1 MAEKLYTTLSREGH
15 SEYEEKKSVFLG
27 YAKRIEGEEDALAYF
42 KSIRALHPDARH
54 VVWAFRQKDGVVMR
68 YSEDGEPQG
77 SAGVPMLEL
86 LKRADLNDAAVA
98 VVRYFGGILLGV
110 GGLSRAYGKAAKD
123 ALEDAGIVTY
133 ESYAVCSLDCSY
145 GDYERYRAEFP
156 KYGVL
161 LDDTRFSERV
171 QMIFAVKTAKQE
183 ELFARI
189 KEMSNGADEP
199 KTLGSRF
206 DKG

>member
-1 MAEKLYTTLSREGH
+1 MAEKLYTTLLNEGH

-27 YAKRIEGEEDALAYF
+27 YAKKIESEEDALAYF
-42 KSIRALHPDARH
+42 KFIRAKHPDARH

-123 ALEDAGIVTY
+123 AIDDAGIVTY
-133 ESYAVCSLDCSY
+133 EPYVVCSLFCSY
-145 GDYERYRAEFP
+145 GDFEKYRAEFP
-156 KYGVL
+156 KFGVL
-161 LDDTRFSERV
+161 VDDMHFADRV
-171 QMIFAVKTAKQE
+171 EVIFAVKTERKDA
-183 ELFARI
+183 LCARI
-189 KEMSNGADEP
+189 REISNGADVPNEIG
-199 KTLGSRF
+199 TRF
-206 DKG
+206 DRA

>member
-1 MAEKLYTTLSREGH
+1 MAEKLYTTLSKEGR

-27 YAKRIEGEEDALAYF
+27 YARRIESEEDALAYF
-42 KSIRALHPDARH
+42 KSIRASHPDARH
-54 VVWAFRQKDGVVMR
+54 VVWAFRQKDGAVMR

-77 SAGVPMLEL
+77 SAGLPMLEL

-123 ALEDAGIVTY
+123 ALEDAGIATY
-133 ESYAVCSLDCSY
+133 EPYAVCSLSCSY

-161 LDDTRFSERV
+161 TDDTRFSERV
-171 QMIFAVKTAKQE
+171 ELLFAVKAEKE
-183 ELFARI
+183 GELFARI

-199 KTLGSRF
+199 KRIGSRF

>member
-1 MAEKLYTTLSREGH
+1 MAEKLYTTLLKEGR

-27 YAKRIEGEEDALAYF
+27 YAKRIENEEDALAYF

-54 VVWAFRQKDGVVMR
+54 VVWAFRRQDGVVMR

-123 ALEDAGIVTY
+123 ALDDAGIVTY
-133 ESYAVCSLDCSY
+133 EPYAVCSLFCSY
-145 GDYERYRAEFP
+145 SDFERYRAEFP

-161 LDDTRFSERV
+161 VDDTRFSDRV
-171 QMIFAVKTAKQE
+171 EVIFAVKVAKKD
-183 ELFARI
+183 ELFARV

-199 KTLGSRF
+199 KQIANRY